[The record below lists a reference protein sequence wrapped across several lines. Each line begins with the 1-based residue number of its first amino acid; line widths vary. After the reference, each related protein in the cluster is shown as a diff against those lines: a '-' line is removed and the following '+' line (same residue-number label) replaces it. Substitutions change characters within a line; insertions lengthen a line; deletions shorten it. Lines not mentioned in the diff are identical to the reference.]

1 MVDAKCG
8 LYIPI
13 ADNTLGNLS
22 FGNSMAKGEGEVR
35 GSFLT
40 PVSVRARYI

>member
-13 ADNTLGNLS
+13 ADNALGNLS
-22 FGNSMAKGEGEVR
+22 FGNSMAKGEGEAR
-35 GSFLT
+35 GGGLT
-40 PVSVRARYI
+40 PVSMRVRYD